1 MRHFSRP
8 QGRLFSCLFFVAMI
22 LSFSSKTMAAEP
34 NKTIVSDT
42 IYRAD
47 GSAASGTMVIS
58 WPAFVTADGKP
69 VAAGTKTTKIGP
81 NGAINIPLVPTQGAT
96 PAGTY
101 YKVVLSLDE
110 IKTNMKWLLGNGK
123 PGYLQ
128 ELASRVDRHE
138 RVVQRFT
145 GIGGMLAG
153 LLTLVHIGL
162 DYFRTRP

>member
-1 MRHFSRP
+1 MF
-8 QGRLFSCLFFVAMI
+8 GIAA
-22 LSFSSKTMAAEP
+22 MAAEP

-47 GSAASGTMVIS
+47 VSAASGTMVIS

-81 NGAINIPLVPTQGAT
+81 NGTVNIPLVPTQGAT

-110 IKTNMKWLLGNGK
+110 AVSNKDIMDLDKFRGGLGLIIDGTVQCLN
-123 PGYLQ
+123 
-128 ELASRVDRHE
+128 ASVW
-138 RVVQRFT
+138 
-145 GIGGMLAG
+145 AAKAK
-153 LLTLVHIGL
+153 
-162 DYFRTRP
+162 

>member
-1 MRHFSRP
+1 M
-8 QGRLFSCLFFVAMI
+8 LFSFTTN
-22 LSFSSKTMAAEP
+22 TMAAEP

-69 VAAGTKTTKIGP
+69 VAAGSKTVKIGRD
-81 NGAINIPLVPTQGAT
+81 GAVNIPLVPTQGAT

-110 IKTNMKWLLGNGK
+110 AVSKRTLSTWTSS
-123 PGYLQ
+123 
-128 ELASRVDRHE
+128 ASAWARSS
-138 RVVQRFT
+138 T
-145 GIGGMLAG
+145 A
-153 LLTLVHIGL
+153 
-162 DYFRTRP
+162 PCSA